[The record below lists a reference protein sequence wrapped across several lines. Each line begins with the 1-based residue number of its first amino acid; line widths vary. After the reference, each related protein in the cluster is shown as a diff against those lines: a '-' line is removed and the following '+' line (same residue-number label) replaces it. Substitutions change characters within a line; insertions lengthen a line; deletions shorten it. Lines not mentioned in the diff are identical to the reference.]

1 MKRFQQL
8 EIHKDHQS
16 LIALLDRMKT
26 AQNAVFFYDQEM
38 SDMVNKNTKG
48 DPICAEFVYYVF
60 RTNDDGLYRAQVF
73 LSLLNTELKVINI
86 TSSNPARSELG
97 ITRYNIILHCFFHN
111 FIAHFIDASYTDCIF
126 LTGEN
131 MSLRDY
137 LGTDV
142 YNALER
148 WATTCNR
155 NSPTADYHDEQEWF
169 AFISLLHDS
178 GKTLHPSDFSQ
189 WLSEDMQWP
198 TYYNDVISDLSIK
211 LEYSQSLLDYYNGK
225 RNTQ

>member
-86 TSSNPARSELG
+86 TSSNPAHSELG

-155 NSPTADYHDEQEWF
+155 HSPPLTIMTSRSGSHSSACCTTAARHSIRPTSHSGFLKICNGQRITMMSLATSPSNS
-169 AFISLLHDS
+169 
-178 GKTLHPSDFSQ
+178 
-189 WLSEDMQWP
+189 
-198 TYYNDVISDLSIK
+198 SIHNH
-211 LEYSQSLLDYYNGK
+211 Y
-225 RNTQ
+225 